1 MHPDQSGAEPMSTDA
16 SFPSSLG
23 TIVSLW
29 AHPDDETYLAA
40 GVMAA
45 ARDLGQRVVCAVA
58 TAGELGTDD
67 PVTWP
72 PHRLGRVRRWEAAAA
87 MAVLGVEE
95 HHVLGLPDG
104 SLPDHEDDGI
114 AWAGRVLDEVRPD
127 TVLTFGPDGMT
138 YHPDHIAVHRW
149 VTRAWRDRGCSSR
162 LLYAVMTAEHLD
174 VFAED
179 YEEWNVYMSD
189 ERPTGVPAA
198 ELALDLNLDGI
209 DLDRKIA
216 ALRAMPTQT
225 GDLVAA
231 LDPAKFAAIVAQESF
246 VEAAREP
253 GTGP

>member
-1 MHPDQSGAEPMSTDA
+1 MSTDA
-16 SFPSSLG
+16 PFPSSWG
-23 TIVSLW
+23 TIVSIW

-45 ARDLGQRVVCAVA
+45 ARDHGQRVVCAIA
-58 TAGELGTDD
+58 SAGELGTGD
-67 PVTWP
+67 PETWP
-72 PHRLGRVRRWEAAAA
+72 PERLGRVRRWEAAAA

-95 HHVLGLPDG
+95 HHILGLPDG
-104 SLPDHEDDGI
+104 SLPDHDDDGI
-114 AWAGRVLDEVRPD
+114 AWAGRILDEVQPD

-138 YHPDHIAVHRW
+138 FHQDHIAVHRW

-162 LLYAVMTAEHLD
+162 LLYAVMAAGHLET
-174 VFAED
+174 FADD
-179 YEEWNVYMSD
+179 YEEWDVFMSD

-198 ELALDLNLDGI
+198 DLALDLHLSGI

-246 VEAAREP
+246 VDAARETRAAP
-253 GTGP
+253 

>member
-1 MHPDQSGAEPMSTDA
+1 MTADAPFPM
-16 SFPSSLG
+16 SLG
-23 TIVSLW
+23 TIVSIW

-45 ARDLGQRVVCAVA
+45 ARDQGQRVVCAVA
-58 TAGELGTDD
+58 TAGEHGTDD
-67 PVTWP
+67 PHTWP
-72 PHRLGRVRRWEAAAA
+72 PQRLGRVRRWEASAA

-95 HHVLGLPDG
+95 HHILGLPDG
-104 SLPDHEDDGI
+104 SLPAHEDDGI
-114 AWAGRVLDEVRPD
+114 TWAGRILDEVDPD

-138 YHPDHIAVHRW
+138 YHQDHIAVHRW
-149 VTRAWRDRGCSSR
+149 VTRAWQDRGCSSR
-162 LLYAVMTAEHLD
+162 LLYAVMTSEHLD

-198 ELALDLNLDGI
+198 ELALDLNLDGP

-231 LDPAKFAAIVAQESF
+231 LDPARFAAIIAQESF
-246 VEAAREP
+246 VEADQPAR
-253 GTGP
+253 TGP